1 MTTALAIKQI
11 NETKT
16 INRAC
21 FMRMPPG
28 KSELNDV
35 VRGLRLDE
43 RQPQQEKQPN
53 LTPV

>member
-28 KSELNDV
+28 KSVLSEII
-35 VRGLRLDE
+35 
-43 RQPQQEKQPN
+43 
-53 LTPV
+53 